1 MYDAA
6 MYCLQRGGFLT
17 HRGRDYLNEL
27 VKGCTDVVQIG
38 AHADLKRQ
46 LVQKRARFFAPGG
59 IGLLG
64 DQPLVR
70 RVVAT
75 IDKRKL
81 VTRVSRKAAL
91 KIRAR
96 K

>member
-1 MYDAA
+1 MYR
-6 MYCLQRGGFLT
+6 LQRGSLLA
-17 HRGRDYLNEL
+17 HRGRDRPNEL
-27 VKGCTDVVQIG
+27 VKGGADVVQIG

-46 LVQKRARFFAPGG
+46 LVQKGARLFAPGG
-59 IGLLG
+59 IGLFG

-70 RVVAT
+70 RVGAT

-81 VTRVSRKAAL
+81 VTGISRKAAL

>member
-1 MYDAA
+1 MAV
-6 MYCLQRGGFLT
+6 YCLQCGGFLA
-17 HRGRDYLNEL
+17 HRSRDRPNQL

-46 LVQKRARFFAPGG
+46 LVQERARFFAPGG

-70 RVVAT
+70 RVGTT

-81 VTRVSRKAAL
+81 VTGVSRKVAL